1 MIHFQGVLMFSSRW
15 EHAASK
21 DVSGIEQQPGHTPM
35 ALNAAASLEPGHT
48 RRVLR
53 YQTLLHGVGRNDTG
67 TKRHLCPTRL
77 TVQGKEEYTCSSQ
90 ISVGQWESSAPVV
103 QI

>member
-1 MIHFQGVLMFSSRW
+1 MIHFQGVLMFSSPW

-48 RRVLR
+48 
-53 YQTLLHGVGRNDTG
+53 
-67 TKRHLCPTRL
+67 
-77 TVQGKEEYTCSSQ
+77 
-90 ISVGQWESSAPVV
+90 
-103 QI
+103 